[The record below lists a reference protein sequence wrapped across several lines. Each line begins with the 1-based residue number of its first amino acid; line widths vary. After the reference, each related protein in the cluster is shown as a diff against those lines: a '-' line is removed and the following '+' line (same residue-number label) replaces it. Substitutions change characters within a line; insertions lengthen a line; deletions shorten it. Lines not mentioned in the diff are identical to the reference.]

1 MTKRNRTFLFWLT
14 ALLCLA
20 TWGDMAHAGSKH
32 IVILK
37 SDDMTATSRS
47 VHGVR
52 KMVGREH
59 PDAEFHVLSVSHSPE
74 TDIQVI
80 DSITTLKPKVIITVG
95 SSATRLARDSF
106 SDIPIVFCAVKYPVL
121 SGFVASLDHPGG
133 NVTGASLNIPTDIQ
147 FSYFKKIIPSIK
159 RLGVLYTSNTSDLIE
174 PARAIATRQGITLV
188 PVLVESNKDLPK
200 ALDSLASI
208 VEGIWSVADPNLFS
222 SKSTRY
228 ILLNALRKRIPFMG
242 FSRNVVESGALFAL
256 DFDYKA
262 VGFQA
267 GEIANKILAGARPD
281 SINVTNADVLWFHY
295 NENTAKHIDVTIPD
309 ELVAVAKEVYR

>member
-20 TWGDMAHAGSKH
+20 TWADMAYAGGKH

-47 VHGVR
+47 VHGVKR
-52 KMVGREH
+52 MVGQEH
-59 PDAEFHVLSVSHSPE
+59 PDAEFHILSVSHSPE
-74 TDIQVI
+74 TDTQVV
-80 DSITTLKPKVIITVG
+80 DSIEILKPKVIITVG

-188 PVLVESNKDLPK
+188 PMLVESNKDLPK

-267 GEIANKILAGARPD
+267 GAIANKILAGARPD

-295 NENTAKHIDVTIPD
+295 NENTAKHIDVTIPE

>member
-20 TWGDMAHAGSKH
+20 TWGDIAYAGSKH

-74 TDIQVI
+74 TDVQVV
-80 DSITTLKPKVIITVG
+80 DSITTLKPRVIITVG

-147 FSYFKKIIPSIK
+147 FSYFKKIIPNIT

-174 PARAIATRQGITLV
+174 PARAIATSQGITLV